1 MNAQFL
7 IGEAFRGLRRNLTIT
22 FAMIVT
28 ASISLVMLGV
38 GILIAG
44 MADNSKQEWVDRT
57 EISIFVEPTV
67 AVKDA
72 DCSKSGCGDL
82 RSALLDSKGVK
93 SDRYRNQQQS
103 LDVGKI
109 TARADTA
116 ELFDRAQVD
125 AMPGT
130 LLVKLDGENTDTTPV
145 ETTVARFP
153 DVAQP
158 AVQAHSGQPAI
169 YISDSRELINRLF
182 SFLDLTRN
190 GAYALAG

>member
-1 MNAQFL
+1 MNAKFL
-7 IGEAFRGLRRNLTIT
+7 FGEAFRGLRRNLTIT

-57 EISIFVEPTV
+57 EISIFVESTV

-82 RSALLDSKGVK
+82 RSALLDTKGVK
-93 SDRYRNQQQS
+93 SVRYRNQQQS
-103 LDVGKI
+103 LDVGKK

-116 ELFDRAQVD
+116 ELF
-125 AMPGT
+125 
-130 LLVKLDGENTDTTPV
+130 LSLI
-145 ETTVARFP
+145 
-153 DVAQP
+153 
-158 AVQAHSGQPAI
+158 H
-169 YISDSRELINRLF
+169 ISEP
-182 SFLDLTRN
+182 TRP
-190 GAYALAG
+190 Y